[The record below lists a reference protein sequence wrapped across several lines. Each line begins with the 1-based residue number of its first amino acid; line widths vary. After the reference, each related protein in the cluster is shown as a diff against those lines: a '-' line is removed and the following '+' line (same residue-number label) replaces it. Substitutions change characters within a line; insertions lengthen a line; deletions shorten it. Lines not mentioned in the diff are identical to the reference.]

1 MPEGWS
7 KQLSVALPLGFL
19 DQEQARAPH
28 CETQD
33 LCDENPLQQGQ
44 WLRGA
49 KVRRKEGQ
57 LSLIVEILVE
67 ATAASLTL

>member
-33 LCDENPLQQGQ
+33 LCAENPLQ
-44 WLRGA
+44 
-49 KVRRKEGQ
+49 
-57 LSLIVEILVE
+57 
-67 ATAASLTL
+67 